1 MKNSNK
7 WRPTKF
13 SVTQNAFKPG
23 NVSAGSYITVQC
35 VSDFVNRNKRRLT
48 EGVQNVLDF
57 GCGNMPYRVLFSDL
71 KSDHYIGVDWEA
83 SPHNISYADVVTNL
97 FDFNTS
103 VQFDRILINDV
114 FEHTGEIK
122 QLLRK
127 LKNNLTK
134 DGLIYMNI
142 PFMYWIHE
150 APYDKVRYS
159 HFYLEEIFDCLGYKV
174 ETKVFYG
181 GWFLV
186 VSDIFNKVFTSRLSN
201 RLLFVPKLQL
211 LIDSLIPLK
220 WKQIQTYPLQYCYII
235 SKL

>member
-1 MKNSNK
+1 MKNSHK

-13 SVTQNAFKPG
+13 SMSHNTFKPG
-23 NVSAGSYITVQC
+23 HVSAGSYITVQC
-35 VSDFVNRNKRRLT
+35 VSYFVNRNKGRLT
-48 EGVQNVLDF
+48 EGVRNVLDF
-57 GCGNMPYRVLFSDL
+57 GCGNMPYRVLFPDL
-71 KSDHYIGVDWEA
+71 KPEYYIGVDWEA
-83 SPHNISYADVVTNL
+83 SPHNISYADVVTSL

-103 VQFDRILINDV
+103 EQFDRILINDV

-127 LKNNLTK
+127 LKNNLNK
-134 DGLIYMNI
+134 DGLIFLNM

-150 APYDKVRYS
+150 APYDRVRYT
-159 HFYLEEIFDCLGYKV
+159 HFYLEEIFDSLGYKV
-174 ETKVFYG
+174 ETKLFYG

-201 RLLFVPKLQL
+201 RLLIVPKLQL
-211 LIDSLIPLK
+211 FIDRLIPFK
-220 WKQIQTYPLQYCYII
+220 WKQIEAYPLQYCYII